1 MKFLNFLMND
11 IVGTPALLIGLIA
24 ALGLILQKKS
34 FSTIIGGLVKTATG
48 YLIMQAG
55 AGVVVGVL
63 LFLGPIIQD
72 AFGLVAPVTRGM
84 PYDVFLSTWGGYSTA
99 AVAVGFAVN
108 LLLAR
113 FTKFKYVYLTGHL
126 MIFGASCVMAGVLAA
141 FPTIAP
147 WMAIIATGLIL
158 GVYWTLQPAYMN
170 KYMINV
176 MKSEDLAYGHTS
188 SIGTWIAAT
197 LGKYVGKP
205 EESTED
211 LDLPESLDI
220 FKDTVISLSIVLGVF
235 TVILALIAGPQA
247 VGAFSGETN
256 YLTYAMIEGFKFG
269 GGISIMLYG
278 VRLIIGELVPA
289 FRGVA
294 KVLVPGAK
302 PALDCPIVFPSA
314 PTAVLVGFLSSFVG
328 FVVAMLIIGLAGW
341 GVVIPNMITV
351 FFPGAAAGVFGN
363 STGGWKGAILGG
375 FIMGVLLAFGQL
387 ITGNMLANANSV
399 TFVALDA
406 DPDTHLLPWIGKWVG
421 SLLALFGR

>member
-1 MKFLNFLMND
+1 
-11 IVGTPALLIGLIA
+11 
-24 ALGLILQKKS
+24 
-34 FSTIIGGLVKTATG
+34 
-48 YLIMQAG
+48 
-55 AGVVVGVL
+55 
-63 LFLGPIIQD
+63 
-72 AFGLVAPVTRGM
+72 
-84 PYDVFLSTWGGYSTA
+84 
-99 AVAVGFAVN
+99 
-108 LLLAR
+108 
-113 FTKFKYVYLTGHL
+113 
-126 MIFGASCVMAGVLAA
+126 MAGVLAA

-294 KVLVPGAK
+294 KVLVPARQTCIGL
-302 PALDCPIVFPSA
+302 PDRLP
-314 PTAVLVGFLSSFVG
+314 LSSYC
-328 FVVAMLIIGLAGW
+328 
-341 GVVIPNMITV
+341 
-351 FFPGAAAGVFGN
+351 
-363 STGGWKGAILGG
+363 S
-375 FIMGVLLAFGQL
+375 
-387 ITGNMLANANSV
+387 
-399 TFVALDA
+399 
-406 DPDTHLLPWIGKWVG
+406 
-421 SLLALFGR
+421 FGRLPLQLRWFRCCHAHHWPGGLGCCYSKHDHRVLPRRCCWRVWQ